1 LLGLKKNKQKKNRQR
16 INTVALESNIENPAI
31 PKRKFVYLLGEV
43 YSDLDDFR
51 EGILSDVRDLSDK
64 LDALI
69 ELIDREL
76 SEKGERYNKGKT
88 YR

>member
-1 LLGLKKNKQKKNRQR
+1 
-16 INTVALESNIENPAI
+16 
-31 PKRKFVYLLGEV
+31 VYLLGEV